1 MLSET
6 QQKMML
12 KMYLKYITT
21 NDGFITRAEVKELYA
36 EKKSFFRAMKYLV
49 DSGLVD
55 RVEIRINVV
64 HYQLTLSGQ
73 ILARMLCNLSDTP
86 REIKAL
92 SSALKI

>member
-12 KMYLKYITT
+12 KMYLKYVTT
-21 NDGFITRAEVKELYA
+21 NDGFITRTEVKELYA

-49 DSGLVD
+49 DSGLVE

-64 HYQLTLSGQ
+64 NYRLTLIGQ

-86 REIKAL
+86 KEIKAL
-92 SSALKI
+92 ASALKI